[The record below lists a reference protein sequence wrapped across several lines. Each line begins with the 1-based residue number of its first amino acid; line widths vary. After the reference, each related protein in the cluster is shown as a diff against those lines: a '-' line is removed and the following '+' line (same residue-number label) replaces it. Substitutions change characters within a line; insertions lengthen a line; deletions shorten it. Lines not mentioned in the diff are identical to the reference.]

1 MQASFQDMRRQI
13 TSLIDDLDNEARG
26 RDQVEKQKSSY
37 KAKLRF
43 ANQRMKHV
51 CYNFDQM
58 ALLIYQQVVTKSFET
73 QFSTGE
79 GNKIDN
85 LAFEIQNLDAAIKLK
100 EEQIKKEEALIY

>member
-1 MQASFQDMRRQI
+1 
-13 TSLIDDLDNEARG
+13 
-26 RDQVEKQKSSY
+26 
-37 KAKLRF
+37 
-43 ANQRMKHV
+43 MKHV

-85 LAFEIQNLDAAIKLK
+85 LAFEI
-100 EEQIKKEEALIY
+100 